1 MPWPLRMVLY
11 ASILLILFLTYF
23 GFRYFRSLSVVEIES
38 LWIFKSIFILL
49 VILFVAFPVTG
60 LIQFYFQSTFSV
72 DNYPQFMIYL
82 FWFGFVFSGVMLNW
96 LILHDILLPV
106 FTKFSSAGTDYLR
119 LRFAQAFLTL
129 AVFTLVFT
137 AAKMV
142 WDTNRMVVENITY
155 EISGDSNNLLQTP
168 LKVVHIT
175 DLHADVFTTAEKMDR
190 YIQLVNEAAPD
201 LVIFTGDLITEGI
214 GHVQEG
220 ADALQKINSTYG
232 VYAVIGDHDYWAGPD
247 HIVEALESRGI
258 HVLENESIQLNHE
271 GIPIN
276 IAGVTEIYSY
286 NLERNEL
293 KKLINETPN
302 SGIKIVSSHQ
312 ASDRLIEFSKNSR
325 TDLLL
330 SGHTHGGQL
339 RIPVFF
345 YPFTAVRSET
355 PYVKGH
361 WLLGDM
367 LLNVNSGLGFTLSP
381 VRYNA
386 PAQVS
391 VITVQ

>member
-11 ASILLILFLTYF
+11 ASVLLVLFLTYF
-23 GFRYFRSLSVVEIES
+23 GFRYFKSLSIVEVES
-38 LWIFKSIFILL
+38 LWMFKSFFIVL
-49 VILFVAFPVTG
+49 VILFVAFPVAG
-60 LIQFYFQSTFSV
+60 LLQFNLQGTFSV
-72 DNYPQFMIYL
+72 DDYPHLLIYL

-96 LILHDILLPV
+96 LILHDVLLLV
-106 FTKFSSAGTDYLR
+106 FSKYSSFTTDFLK
-119 LRFAQAFLTL
+119 LRFAQTFLTL
-129 AVFTLVFT
+129 AAFTLLFT

-142 WDTNRMVVENITY
+142 WDTNRMVVEQITY
-155 EISGDSNNLLQTP
+155 EISGDSNTRLQNP

-190 YIQLVNEAAPD
+190 YIQLVNRAEPD
-201 LVIFTGDLITEGI
+201 FVIFTGDLITEGI

-220 ADALQKINSTYG
+220 ANALQKINSTYG

-247 HIVEALESRGI
+247 HIVEALEERGI
-258 HVLENESIQLNHE
+258 RVLQNENVQIDHA
-271 GIPIN
+271 GTPIS
-276 IAGVTEIYSY
+276 IAGVTEIYSS
-286 NLERNEL
+286 NLERNQLRE
-293 KKLINETPN
+293 LINSTPDN
-302 SGIKIVSSHQ
+302 GIKIVSSHQ
-312 ASDRLIEFSKNSR
+312 ASDRLIEFSQESG

-330 SGHTHGGQL
+330 AGHTHGGQV

-361 WLLGDM
+361 WTFEDM

-391 VITVQ
+391 VITVR

>member
-11 ASILLILFLTYF
+11 ASILLVLFLTYF
-23 GFRYFRSLSVVEIES
+23 GFRYFRSLSIVEVES
-38 LWIFKSIFILL
+38 IWMFKSFFVIL
-49 VILFVAFPVTG
+49 VMLFVAFPAAG
-60 LIQFYFQSTFSV
+60 LMQFNLQGTFSV
-72 DNYPQFMIYL
+72 DDYPHFMIYL

-96 LILHDILLPV
+96 LILHDLLLPV
-106 FTKFSSAGTDYLR
+106 FNKFSSFSTEFLK
-119 LRFAQAFLTL
+119 LRFAQTFLTL
-129 AVFTLVFT
+129 AAFTLLFT

-142 WDTNRMVVENITY
+142 WDTNRMVVERITY
-155 EISGDSNNLLQTP
+155 EIPGESSTRLQTP
-168 LKVVHIT
+168 LNIVHIT

-190 YIQLVNEAAPD
+190 YIQLVNQEEPD
-201 LVIFTGDLITEGI
+201 LVFFTGDLITEGI

-220 ADALQKINSTYG
+220 ADALQKIKSTYG

-247 HIVEALESRGI
+247 HIVEALEQRDI
-258 HVLENESIQLNHE
+258 QVLENEHIQIDHN
-271 GIPIN
+271 GTPIF

-286 NLERNEL
+286 NLERSQL
-293 KKLINETPN
+293 QQLINSTPN
-302 SGIKIVSSHQ
+302 DGIKIVSSHQ
-312 ASDRLIEFSKNSR
+312 ASDRLIEFSQESG

-330 SGHTHGGQL
+330 SGHTHGGQV

-355 PYVKGH
+355 TYVKGH
-361 WLLGDM
+361 WNLGNM

-381 VRYNA
+381 IRYNA

>member
-1 MPWPLRMVLY
+1 MVLY
-11 ASILLILFLTYF
+11 ASVLLVLFLTYF
-23 GFRYFRSLSVVEIES
+23 GFRYFKSLSIVEVES
-38 LWIFKSIFILL
+38 LWMFKSFFIVL
-49 VILFVAFPVTG
+49 VILFVAFPVAG
-60 LIQFYFQSTFSV
+60 LLQFNLQGTFSV
-72 DNYPQFMIYL
+72 DDYPHLLIYL

-96 LILHDILLPV
+96 LILHDVLLLV
-106 FTKFSSAGTDYLR
+106 FSKYSSFTTDFLK
-119 LRFAQAFLTL
+119 LRFAQTFLTL
-129 AVFTLVFT
+129 AAFTLLFT

-142 WDTNRMVVENITY
+142 WDTNRMVVEQITY
-155 EISGDSNNLLQTP
+155 EISGDSNTRLQNP

-190 YIQLVNEAAPD
+190 YIQLVNRAEPD
-201 LVIFTGDLITEGI
+201 FVIFTGDLITEGI

-220 ADALQKINSTYG
+220 ANALQKINSTYG

-247 HIVEALESRGI
+247 HIVEALEERGI
-258 HVLENESIQLNHE
+258 RVLQNENVQIDHA
-271 GIPIN
+271 GTPIS
-276 IAGVTEIYSY
+276 IAGVTEIYSS
-286 NLERNEL
+286 NLERNQLRE
-293 KKLINETPN
+293 LINSTPDN
-302 SGIKIVSSHQ
+302 GIKIVSSHQ
-312 ASDRLIEFSKNSR
+312 ASDRLIEFSQESG

-330 SGHTHGGQL
+330 AGHTHGGQV

-361 WLLGDM
+361 WTFEDM

-391 VITVQ
+391 VITVR

>member
-23 GFRYFRSLSVVEIES
+23 GFRYFRSLSIIDFES
-38 LWIFKSIFILL
+38 IWIFKSFFVFL
-49 VILFVAFPVTG
+49 VILFVAFPAAG
-60 LIQFYFQSTFSV
+60 LLQFNMQGTFSV
-72 DNYPQFMIYL
+72 DDYPHFMIYL

-96 LILHDILLPV
+96 LILHDLMLPL
-106 FTKFSSAGTDYLR
+106 FTKFSNFNSELLR
-119 LRFAQAFLTL
+119 LRFAQGFLVV
-129 AVFTLVFT
+129 AAFTLLFT

-142 WDTNRMVVENITY
+142 WDTNRMVVERITY
-155 EISGDSNNLLQTP
+155 EISGDSNTRLQAP

-175 DLHADVFTTAEKMDR
+175 DLHADVFTTAGKMDR
-190 YIQLVNEAAPD
+190 YIQLVNKANPD

-214 GHVQEG
+214 GHVHEG

-232 VYAVIGDHDYWAGPD
+232 VYAVIGDHDYWAGSD
-247 HIVEALESRGI
+247 NIVEALEERSIR
-258 HVLENESIQLNHE
+258 VLENENIQIDHN
-271 GIPIN
+271 GTPIS

-286 NLERNEL
+286 NLESSQL
-293 KKLINETPN
+293 QQLINSTPN
-302 SGIKIVSSHQ
+302 EGIKIVLSHQ
-312 ASDRLIEFSKNSR
+312 ASDRLIEFSQNSG

-355 PYVKGH
+355 PYVKGY
-361 WLLGDM
+361 WMLGNM

-391 VITVQ
+391 VITVR

>member
-1 MPWPLRMVLY
+1 MVLY
-11 ASILLILFLTYF
+11 ASILLVLFLTYF
-23 GFRYFRSLSVVEIES
+23 GFRYFRSLSIVEVES
-38 LWIFKSIFILL
+38 IWIFKSFFVLL
-49 VILFVAFPVTG
+49 VILFIAFPAAG
-60 LIQFYFQSTFSV
+60 LMQFNLQGTFSV
-72 DNYPQFMIYL
+72 HEYPHFMIYL

-96 LILHDILLPV
+96 LILHDLLLPV
-106 FTKFSSAGTDYLR
+106 FSKFSSFSRDFLK
-119 LRFAQAFLTL
+119 LRFAQTFLTL
-129 AVFTLVFT
+129 AAFTLFFS

-142 WDTNRMVVENITY
+142 WDTNRMVVERITY
-155 EISGDSNNLLQTP
+155 EIPGDSSTWLQAP

-190 YIQLVNEAAPD
+190 YIQLVNQEEPD
-201 LVIFTGDLITEGI
+201 LVFFTGDLITEGI

-220 ADALQKINSTYG
+220 VEALQKIKSTYG

-247 HIVEALESRGI
+247 HIVEALEQRGI
-258 HVLENESIQLNHE
+258 RVLENEHIQIDHNGAPISIV
-271 GIPIN
+271 
-276 IAGVTEIYSY
+276 GVTEIYSY
-286 NLERNEL
+286 NLERSQL
-293 KKLINETPN
+293 QQLINSTPN
-302 SGIKIVSSHQ
+302 DGIKIVSSHQ
-312 ASDRLIEFSKNSR
+312 ASDRLIEFSQESG

-330 SGHTHGGQL
+330 SGHTHGGQV

-355 PYVKGH
+355 PHVKGH
-361 WLLGDM
+361 WTLGNM

-391 VITVQ
+391 VITIQ

>member
-1 MPWPLRMVLY
+1 MPWPLRMMLY
-11 ASILLILFLTYF
+11 ASILLVLFLTYF
-23 GFRYFRSLSVVEIES
+23 SFRYFRSLSIIEVQS
-38 LWIFKSIFILL
+38 LWMYKSFFGILVFLFI
-49 VILFVAFPVTG
+49 AFPLAG
-60 LIQFYFQSTFSV
+60 LLQFNLQGTFSV
-72 DNYPQFMIYL
+72 DDYPHFMIYL
-82 FWFGFVFSGVMLNW
+82 FWFGFVFSGVMMNW

-106 FTKFSSAGTDYLR
+106 FTKFSSIDTDYLK

-129 AVFTLVFT
+129 ATLTLVFT

-142 WDTNRMVVENITY
+142 WDTNRMTVEH
-155 EISGDSNNLLQTP
+155 ISYDLTGKTGSQLQKP
-168 LKVVHIT
+168 LKVVHIS
-175 DLHADVFTTAEKMDR
+175 DIHADVFTSAEKIDR
-190 YIQLVNEAAPD
+190 YIQLVNEANPD

-220 ADALQKINSTYG
+220 ADALQKVKARHG

-247 HIVEALESRGI
+247 HIVDALEQRGI
-258 HVLENESIQLNHE
+258 RVLENETVQIEHA
-271 GIPIN
+271 GTPIS

-286 NLERNEL
+286 NLERNQL
-293 KKLINETPN
+293 RGLINTTPDD
-302 SGIKIVSSHQ
+302 GIKIVSSHQ
-312 ASDRLIEFSKNSR
+312 ASDRLIEFSQESG

-330 SGHTHGGQL
+330 AGHTHGGQV

-355 PYVKGH
+355 PYVNGH
-361 WLLGDM
+361 WTLGNM
-367 LLNVNSGLGFTLSP
+367 LLNINSGLGFTLSP

-391 VITVQ
+391 VITVR

>member
-1 MPWPLRMVLY
+1 MVLY
-11 ASILLILFLTYF
+11 ASILLVLFLTYF
-23 GFRYFRSLSVVEIES
+23 GFRYFRSLSIVEIES
-38 LWIFKSIFILL
+38 LWIFKSFFVVL
-49 VILFVAFPVTG
+49 VILFVAFPVSG
-60 LIQFYFQSTFSV
+60 LLQFNLQGTFSV
-72 DNYPQFMIYL
+72 DDYPHFMIYL

-96 LILHDILLPV
+96 LILHDLLLPV
-106 FTKFSSAGTDYLR
+106 FSKFSSISTEFLK
-119 LRFAQAFLTL
+119 LRFAQTFLTL
-129 AVFTLVFT
+129 AAFTLLFT
-137 AAKMV
+137 AVKMI
-142 WDTNRMVVENITY
+142 WDTNRMVVERITY
-155 EISGDSNNLLQTP
+155 EISGDSSTRLQAP
-168 LKVVHIT
+168 LNVVHIT

-190 YIQLVNEAAPD
+190 YIQLVNEATPD

-220 ADALQKINSTYG
+220 AEALQKINSTYG
-232 VYAVIGDHDYWAGPD
+232 VYAVIGDHDYWAGSD
-247 HIVEALESRGI
+247 NIVDALEERGI
-258 HVLENESIQLNHE
+258 RVLENENIQIDHN
-271 GIPIN
+271 GTPIS

-286 NLERNEL
+286 NLERSQL
-293 KKLINETPN
+293 QQLINSTPN
-302 SGIKIVSSHQ
+302 DGIKIVSSHQ
-312 ASDRLIEFSKNSR
+312 ASDRLIEFSKESG

-330 SGHTHGGQL
+330 AGHTHGGQV

-361 WLLGDM
+361 WTLGNM

-391 VITVQ
+391 VITVR

>member
-11 ASILLILFLTYF
+11 ASILLVIFLSYF
-23 GFRYFRSLSVVEIES
+23 GFRYFRSLSIIEVESI
-38 LWIFKSIFILL
+38 WMFKSFFVIL
-49 VILFVAFPVTG
+49 VILFIAFPVSG
-60 LIQFYFQSTFSV
+60 LMQYNLQGTFSL
-72 DNYPQFMIYL
+72 DDYPHFMIYL

-96 LILHDILLPV
+96 LILHDLLLP
-106 FTKFSSAGTDYLR
+106 FFNTFSSFSRELLK
-119 LRFAQAFLTL
+119 LRFAQTFLTFV
-129 AVFTLVFT
+129 AFTLLFT
-137 AAKMV
+137 AVKMV
-142 WDTNRMVVENITY
+142 WDTNRMVVERITY
-155 EISGDSNNLLQTP
+155 EVSGEVNNRLQEP
-168 LKVVHIT
+168 LNVVHIT
-175 DLHADVFTTAEKMDR
+175 DLHADVFTTTEKMNR
-190 YIQLVNEAAPD
+190 YIQLVNEANPD

-220 ADALQKINSTYG
+220 AEALQKINSTYG

-247 HIVEALESRGI
+247 HIVEALEQRDI
-258 HVLENESIQLNHE
+258 QVLENKHIQIDHF
-271 GIPIN
+271 GTPIS

-286 NLERNEL
+286 NLERSEL
-293 KKLINETPN
+293 RQLIQNTPN
-302 SGIKIVSSHQ
+302 GGIKIVSSHQ
-312 ASDRLIEFSKNSR
+312 ASDRLIELSR
-325 TDLLL
+325 ESDTNLLL
-330 SGHTHGGQL
+330 SGHTHGGQV

-361 WLLGDM
+361 WTLGNM

-391 VITVQ
+391 VITVR